1 MTRILFAAILSVAA
15 AGAAGAADLP
25 NPPPVE
31 APGEYVPLCRRSTIG
46 AVSTSVS
53 MEGGGGET
61 LDGQR
66 QQLSHCRRFR
76 AR

>member
-25 NPPPVE
+25 QPPPPE
-31 APGEYVPLCRRSTIG
+31 ALGEYVPLPSVTIG
-46 AVSTSVS
+46 AVSTLVS
-53 MEGGGGET
+53 MESGGGET
-61 LDGQR
+61 LDGWCQPPSPC
-66 QQLSHCRRFR
+66 QRFR

>member
-15 AGAAGAADLP
+15 AGAAALLIFRNHP
-25 NPPPVE
+25 Q
-31 APGEYVPLCRRSTIG
+31 CKRRASMSRPRQSTIG

-61 LDGQR
+61 LDGRR